1 MIIDC
6 HGHYTTAPKDLEAYR
21 QRQIS
26 SIKDSSPFSFAT
38 LKITDDQIRE
48 SLEKAQLKFQRE
60 RGTDLTIF
68 SPRAMGMGHHLGNAT
83 TSLEW
88 SRVCNDLIY
97 RVCSLYPENF
107 AAVCQLPQSP
117 GVPPANCIG
126 ELTRCVE
133 ELGFIGCNL
142 NPDPSGGHWSDPP
155 LTDRFWYPLYEK
167 MVELDVPAM
176 VHVSGSCN
184 PNFHATG
191 AHYLNGDTTA
201 FMQFLTS
208 DIFKDF
214 PTLKFII
221 PHGGG
226 AVPYHW
232 GRYRGIAQDLKRP
245 PLGELLLKNVYFDT
259 CVYHQPGIDLL
270 TKVIPIEN
278 ILFASEMVGAVKS
291 IDPETGHYFDDTKR
305 YIEAVPWL
313 HEADKRKIYE
323 GNSLSV
329 YSRLKTKL
337 SVTKASRAP
346 L

>member
-26 SIKDSSPFSFAT
+26 ALKDSAPFSFET

-126 ELTRCVE
+126 ELARCVE
-133 ELGFIGCNL
+133 DLGFVGCNL

-176 VHVSGSCN
+176 IHVSGSCN

-259 CVYHQPGIDLL
+259 CVYHQAGIDLL

-305 YIEAVPWL
+305 YVEAVSEL
-313 HEADKRKIYE
+313 READKRKIYE
-323 GNSLSV
+323 GNALSV
-329 YSRLKTKL
+329 YSRLKAKL
-337 SVTKASRAP
+337 SVTKANRAP

>member
-6 HGHYTTAPKDLEAYR
+6 HGHYTTAPKELEAYR
-21 QRQIS
+21 QGQINALKAS
-26 SIKDSSPFSFAT
+26 SGFSSEAP
-38 LKITDDQIRE
+38 KISDDEIRE

-60 RGTDLTIF
+60 RGTDVTIF
-68 SPRAMGMGHHLGNAT
+68 SPRAMGMGHHIGNAN
-83 TSLEW
+83 TSSQW

-97 RVCSLYPENF
+97 RVCGLYPENF
-107 AAVCQLPQSP
+107 VGVCQLPQSP

-126 ELTRCVE
+126 ELKRCVE
-133 ELGFIGCNL
+133 QLGFIGCNL

-155 LTDRFWYPLYEK
+155 LPDRVWYPLYEK

-176 VHVSGSCN
+176 IHVSGSCN

-245 PLGELLLKNVYFDT
+245 PLSELLLKNVYFDT

-270 TKVIPIEN
+270 TKVIPIDN

-291 IDPETGHYFDDTKR
+291 IDPQTGHYFDHTKL
-305 YIEAVPWL
+305 YIDAVPWL
-313 HEADKRKIYE
+313 TETDKQNIYE
-323 GNSLSV
+323 GNSRKV
-329 YSRLKTKL
+329 YSRLNARL
-337 SVTKASRAP
+337 SGRKAESAP
-346 L
+346 H